1 MPRRSPRAVLLWL
14 GAILVAVVTAAVVAT
29 DLAALHRRANT
40 LGPLRSVAVADHE
53 LTVGTTIGNA
63 DLTVRSVH
71 RTQLPAG
78 ALSPSAARGR
88 VIAVPVPRGAF
99 IAGGNV
105 APRHR
110 TGLNGAIPPGM
121 RALRIVVR
129 DALRPPVGSAVDV
142 LVTFDPGGGG
152 TSGEAPTVTAARGV
166 LVLGTDDAPAA
177 VETGGGRRVAGS
189 SSAGALGVTL
199 LVTEADAPRLAFAA
213 ATGVVTLA
221 LVPPEEAADAEHVN
235 VGT

>member
-40 LGPLRSVAVADHE
+40 LGPLREVAVAAHA
-53 LTVGTTIGNA
+53 LHVGTTIGGD

-71 RTQLPAG
+71 RSQLPAG
-78 ALSPSAARGR
+78 AVSPREARGR
-88 VIAVPVPRGAF
+88 VIDVQVPRGAF
-99 IAGGNV
+99 VAGGNL
-105 APRHR
+105 APRDR

-129 DALRPPVGSAVDV
+129 DALRPPVGSPVDV
-142 LVTFDPGGGG
+142 LVTFDAGGG

-177 VETGGGRRVAGS
+177 VESGGQRAVAGTGV
-189 SSAGALGVTL
+189 GALGVTL
-199 LVTEADAPRLAFAA
+199 LVSEEDAPRLAFAG
-213 ATGVVTLA
+213 ATGVVTLT
-221 LVPPEEAADAEHVN
+221 LVPPEDAAPMVDR
-235 VGT
+235 